1 MCLQGYIPGIS
12 FAHSLVS
19 HTHMQ
24 EVDAYLTAV
33 DNMPADLKNAKVS
46 WGDFKSFALLRQSV
60 HRLAVAL
67 DFFFSTEGKIC
78 KHDFQHAVTKI
89 LGQSLPRVLV
99 HLRQASRALPWPSSG
114 QVSLCA

>member
-1 MCLQGYIPGIS
+1 
-12 FAHSLVS
+12 
-19 HTHMQ
+19 MQ

-33 DNMPADLKNAKVS
+33 DSMPADLKNARVS

-78 KHDFQHAVTKI
+78 KHDFQHAVSKI
-89 LGQSLPRVLV
+89 LGQGLPSILV
-99 HLRQASRALPWPSSG
+99 HLCQASRGCHGLSLVNFHCLLD
-114 QVSLCA
+114 VSLTLTPE